1 MNVGIGLPSTI
12 PGIDRDT
19 LLAWARRAE
28 ERGFSSLGVLD
39 RIVYPNYD
47 PLIALAAAAT
57 VTERI
62 RLTSDIILGPVRGN
76 GAVLAKQAATI
87 DSLSGGRLTLGIAL
101 GAREDDYAATG
112 TPWKGRGRQFD
123 AQLAEMK
130 AVWAGEDRGTAG
142 ALGPP
147 AARSGG
153 PELVIGGGPEVA
165 IPRILEHGDG
175 WTMTGAP
182 PDQFKEGSAQVK
194 DAWSQAGREGEP
206 RLIALCYFAL
216 GEGAEEAARD
226 DLGHY
231 YEWLGQEVVDFIVGS
246 AATDEDTI
254 RAYRDA
260 FADAGADELLCFPT
274 SRDLAQVDLLAD
286 AVL

>member
-1 MNVGIGLPSTI
+1 VNIGIGLPSTI

-19 LLAWARRAE
+19 LLAWSRRAE

-47 PLIALAAAAT
+47 PLIALAAAAA

-87 DSLSGGRLTLGIAL
+87 DNLSGGRLTLGIAL

-112 TPWKGRGRQFD
+112 TPWKERGRLFD
-123 AQLAEMK
+123 EQLAEMK
-130 AVWAGEDRGTAG
+130 AIWAGEERGTAG
-142 ALGPP
+142 GIGPP
-147 AARSGG
+147 AAREGG
-153 PELVIGGGPEVA
+153 PELVIGGGTEVA
-165 IPRILEHGDG
+165 IPRILRHADG

-182 PDQFKEGSAQVK
+182 PDAFKDGSAQVM
-194 DAWSQAGREGEP
+194 DAWSEAGRDGTP
-206 RLIALCYFAL
+206 RMIALCYFAL
-216 GEGAEEAARD
+216 GDGADEAARE

-231 YEWLGQEVVDFIVGS
+231 YAWLGDEVVNMIVGG

-274 SRDLAQVDLLAD
+274 SKDVAQVDLLAD